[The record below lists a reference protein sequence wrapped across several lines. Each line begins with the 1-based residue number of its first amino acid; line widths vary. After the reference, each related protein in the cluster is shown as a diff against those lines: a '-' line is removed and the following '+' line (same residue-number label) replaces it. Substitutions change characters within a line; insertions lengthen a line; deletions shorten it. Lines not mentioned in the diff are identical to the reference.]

1 MPRLSI
7 KPKWRSL
14 EVYLWVYL
22 FLVQLSFS
30 CAYADEQSGSS
41 SDALELE
48 KNNKETLN
56 KLNLLG
62 YILTKSKRT
71 KEVKA
76 SGNEKAISILEAAS
90 KHYDAAKELLGEQE
104 FDRSNIE
111 IQKSLQ
117 NISVAFR
124 MVVNKERE
132 IELARKQ
139 YELLYS
145 RVKDF
150 SDLFNQLPK
159 EKIKGMLDSNKLNQ
173 LIKDAEMLYKK
184 NEPKQALVP
193 LSASADM
200 LERALSDA
208 RKDETVVYALEF
220 ATPKDEYKYE
230 MDRNEN
236 YTLLTSIILST
247 SPPENRKKIPLI
259 RMLIDKNEDLVIEA
273 EKLFETGSVEEA
285 IKLLEKG
292 NKTLVRALR
301 MGGLTL

>member
-1 MPRLSI
+1 MELRIFLFI
-7 KPKWRSL
+7 SL
-14 EVYLWVYL
+14 L
-22 FLVQLSFS
+22 FAQACLQGV
-30 CAYADEQSGSS
+30 YADDNSASS
-41 SDALELE
+41 ADTSEME
-48 KNNKETLN
+48 KNYKETLN

-71 KEVKA
+71 KEVQA
-76 SGNEKAISILEAAS
+76 SANQKAIDIIKAAH
-90 KHYDAAKELLGEQE
+90 KHYDAAKELLDNKE

-124 MVVNKERE
+124 MVVNKDRE
-132 IELARKQ
+132 AELARKQ

-150 SDLFNQLPK
+150 SDLFNQLPEDK
-159 EKIKGMLDSNKLNQ
+159 VKGILDSNRLNA
-173 LIKDAEMLYKK
+173 LIKDAEKLYQEKQPKK
-184 NEPKQALVP
+184 ALVP
-193 LSASADM
+193 LSESADM

-220 ATPKDEYKYE
+220 ATPEDEYKYE
-230 MDRNEN
+230 MERNEN
-236 YTLLTSIILST
+236 YTLLTSIILSN
-247 SPPENRKKIPLI
+247 SPPKNRKKIPLM
-259 RMLIDKNEDLVIEA
+259 RMLINKNEDLVVEA
-273 EKLFETGSVEEA
+273 EKLFENGSTEEA

-301 MGGLTL
+301 LGGLTL